1 MSKPSYDWL
10 NKLPKIE
17 LHLHLEG
24 SLEPELM
31 FELAQRNGISLTY
44 KSVEEGMVE
53 FAPFTNMPDE
63 VMWEAQ
69 DTIIDLDVGAV
80 HPFTGPINRQDGS
93 VWLAEGETPPMFPD
107 IITMDFY
114 VEGIDSQYPN

>member
-1 MSKPSYDWL
+1 
-10 NKLPKIE
+10 
-17 LHLHLEG
+17 
-24 SLEPELM
+24 
-31 FELAQRNGISLTY
+31 
-44 KSVEEGMVE
+44 MVT
-53 FAPFTNMPDE
+53 FAPMQNMPDE

-69 DTIIDLDVGAV
+69 DTIIDLDAGAV

-114 VEGIDSQYPN
+114 VEGIDSKYPN

>member
-1 MSKPSYDWL
+1 
-10 NKLPKIE
+10 
-17 LHLHLEG
+17 
-24 SLEPELM
+24 
-31 FELAQRNGISLTY
+31 
-44 KSVEEGMVE
+44 MVE

>member
-1 MSKPSYDWL
+1 MALGLQPIHSTVFRKVWL
-10 NKLPKIE
+10 
-17 LHLHLEG
+17 
-24 SLEPELM
+24 
-31 FELAQRNGISLTY
+31 T
-44 KSVEEGMVE
+44 
-53 FAPFTNMPDE
+53 FAPF
-63 VMWEAQ
+63 AQ
-69 DTIIDLDVGAV
+69 ICLTKLCGRLKMTILDLDVGAV